1 MSQAL
6 RSTTPILES
15 INPYLW
21 NSHILP
27 SQNSGLDPHITVDSP
42 TDEPTAKSDRQ
53 RRVAVEVQLAI
64 GQGVRNLEPSIHD

>member
-1 MSQAL
+1 MSQVL
-6 RSTTPILES
+6 RSTTPILGS
-15 INPYLW
+15 INKDIW

-27 SQNSGLDPHITVDSP
+27 SQNSGLETDITVDSP